1 MTLHIT
7 DWKITS
13 DVSPESA
20 HRLVSHP
27 GGWMLSWLPGE
38 LLTREQAHSGMLVDD
53 ILSDLDL
60 VDDMTALEMA
70 ALHAAEL
77 GISMDDV
84 VIRLC
89 ARVIERTPEPGRAP
103 VPPPH
108 RGTVSS
114 RRRRNTGHDLSGTP
128 L

>member
-27 GGWMLSWLPGE
+27 GSWTLSWLPGE
-38 LLTREQAHSGMLVDD
+38 LLTRRQAHSGMLVDD

-60 VDDMTALEMA
+60 VDDMSALEMA

-77 GISMDDV
+77 GISMDDA

-89 ARVIERTPEPGRAP
+89 ARIIERTGEPGRAQ
-103 VPPPH
+103 VPPH
-108 RGTVSS
+108 RAAVSP
-114 RRRRNTGHDLSGTP
+114 RRPRTADHDLSGAP
-128 L
+128 S